1 MENTMNK
8 LEISFNS
15 RTPYDDETDS
25 RSSTIDFTT
34 NSLGEVV
41 RQFNKFLLLNDFEA
55 QVEIKCG

>member
-1 MENTMNK
+1 MNK

-15 RTPYDDETDS
+15 RTPYDEETDS

>member
-1 MENTMNK
+1 MNK

-15 RTPYDDETDS
+15 RTPYNDDETDS

-41 RQFNKFLLLNDFEA
+41 RQFNKFLLLNDFDA

>member
-15 RTPYDDETDS
+15 RTPYDEETDS